1 MQLTL
6 TMTNKKGIHFEVS
19 ERKILLRLM
28 DLAMVYLSIYLL
40 NLYPEFEYIE
50 FNTENS
56 VALILLGV
64 YITIFGTIFELYD
77 LQKASKFD
85 TTFRN
90 VVIMASIVVLF
101 YLLTPVL
108 SPYLP
113 EERIQIVYFYL
124 AIIISILLWRLVYIN
139 LIESPRFYKRVLLVG
154 EVSNIEGLVKALG
167 VSDPNYKIVGF
178 INSEASTPDS
188 VKFKGLKEFNAK
200 EFLNVIEKERI
211 SEVLVASFNTEAIIA
226 EVYHDLMLLL
236 ERGFKIR
243 EYTQVYEEL
252 LYRVPIQFVGK
263 DFYKYFPFSRSNENK
278 LYIFFQRAFDVICAI
293 FGLVVGLIILP
304 ILLIGNLL
312 GNSGP
317 LLYTQERVGRNG
329 KPFRIVKLRT
339 MIVNAEKDG
348 AKWAQKDDKRVTAF
362 GKFLRRSRL
371 DEIPQFYNVLKGDMS
386 VIGPRPERPFFVN
399 ELARI
404 IPFYETR
411 HIIKPGL
418 TGWAQVKTRYGSTV
432 EDSLTKLQYDLY
444 YIKHRSIF
452 LDFNIAIKT
461 LSTILYYRGQ

>member
-1 MQLTL
+1 
-6 TMTNKKGIHFEVS
+6 MTKKKGIHFEVS
-19 ERKILLRLM
+19 ERKILLRIL
-28 DLAMVYLSIYLL
+28 DLIFVFFGVYVLGLFFD
-40 NLYPEFEYIE
+40 FEYLQVNE
-50 FNTENS
+50 DNS
-56 VALILLGV
+56 VALILLAI

-77 LQKASKFD
+77 LQMASRID

-90 VVIMASIVVLF
+90 IVITTSTVVLF

-113 EERIQIVYFYL
+113 EERMQIAYFYL
-124 AIIISILLWRLVYIN
+124 VIIVSILLWRLIYIN

-154 EVSNIEGLVKALG
+154 EISNIDGLIKALDA
-167 VSDPNYKIVGF
+167 SDPNYKIVGF
-178 INSEASTPDS
+178 INSEVSTSES
-188 VKFKGLKEFNAK
+188 VKFKGLKEFKAK
-200 EFLNVIEKERI
+200 DFLSTIDKERI

-226 EVYHDLMLLL
+226 EVYHDLMMLL

-278 LYIFFQRAFDVICAI
+278 LYMFFQRAFDVIFAT
-293 FGLVVGLIILP
+293 LGLIIGLLLLP
-304 ILLIGNLL
+304 FLMVGNLIGNK
-312 GNSGP
+312 GP
-317 LLYTQERVGRNG
+317 LFYSQERVGKNS
-329 KPFRIVKLRT
+329 KPFRILKLRT

-348 AKWAQKDDKRVTAF
+348 VKWAKKNDVRITAF
-362 GKFLRRSRL
+362 GKFLRRSRI
-371 DEIPQFYNVLKGDMS
+371 DEIPQFYNVLKGEMS
-386 VIGPRPERPFFVN
+386 IIGPRPERPFFVN
-399 ELARI
+399 ELSRI

-418 TGWAQVKTRYGSTV
+418 TGWAQVNTRYGSSID
-432 EDSLTKLQYDLY
+432 DSLIKLQYDLY

-452 LDFNIAIKT
+452 LDFSISIKT

>member
-1 MQLTL
+1 MIH
-6 TMTNKKGIHFEVS
+6 KKGIHFEVS
-19 ERKILLRLM
+19 ERKVLLRIM
-28 DLAMVYLSIYLL
+28 DIVMVFLSIYFL
-40 NLYPEFEYIE
+40 NLYPEFEYIQ
-50 FNTENS
+50 FNQSNYIS
-56 VALILLGV
+56 LILLAL
-64 YITIFGTIFELYD
+64 YIIIFGTIFELYD
-77 LQKASKFD
+77 LQKASKLD
-85 TTFRN
+85 STFRN
-90 VVIMASIVVLF
+90 IVITTSTVVLF
-101 YLLTPVL
+101 YLLTPIL

-124 AIIISILLWRLVYIN
+124 AIIISILLWRLFYIN

-154 EVSNIEGLVKALG
+154 EISNIDGLVKALNT
-167 VSDPNYKIVGF
+167 SDPNYKIVGF

-188 VKFKGLKEFNAK
+188 VRFKGLKEFKASD
-200 EFLNVIEKERI
+200 FLSVIEKERI
-211 SEVLVASFNTEAIIA
+211 SEVLVASFNSEAIIA
-226 EVYHDLMLLL
+226 EVYHDLMMLL

-252 LYRVPIQFVGK
+252 LHRVPIQFVGK

-278 LYIFFQRAFDVICAI
+278 LYIAFQRAHDILLAI
-293 FGLVVGLIILP
+293 IGLTIGLIILP
-304 ILLIGNLL
+304 IILIGNAL
-312 GNSGP
+312 GNKGP
-317 LLYTQERVGRNG
+317 LFYIQERIGKNG
-329 KPFRIVKLRT
+329 KSFRIIKLRT

-348 AKWAQKDDKRVTAF
+348 VKWAKKNDKRITKF
-362 GKFLRRSRL
+362 GMFLRRSRL
-371 DEIPQFYNVLKGDMS
+371 DEIPQFYNVLRGDMS

-418 TGWAQVKTRYGSTV
+418 TGWAQVKTRYGSSID
-432 EDSLTKLQYDLY
+432 DSLIKLQYDLY
-444 YIKHRSIF
+444 YIKHRSVF

>member
-1 MQLTL
+1 MSH
-6 TMTNKKGIHFEVS
+6 KKGIHFEVS
-19 ERKILLRLM
+19 ERKILLRIM
-28 DLAMVYLSIYLL
+28 DLVMVYLGVYAL
-40 NLYPEFEYIE
+40 NFYSKFDYVQFDDNNI
-50 FNTENS
+50 
-56 VALILLGV
+56 VALILLGI
-64 YITIFGTIFELYD
+64 YILIFGTIFELYD
-77 LQKASKFD
+77 LQKASKID

-90 VVIMASIVVLF
+90 VVIASSIAVLF

-113 EERIQIVYFYL
+113 EERMQIAYFFL
-124 AIIISILLWRLVYIN
+124 VIIISIMLWRFVYIN

-154 EVSNIEGLVKALG
+154 EITNIDGLVKAL
-167 VSDPNYKIVGF
+167 VTSDPNYKIVGF
-178 INSEASTPDS
+178 INSEASTEES
-188 VKFKGLKEFNAK
+188 VKFKGLKEFEANS
-200 EFLNVIEKERI
+200 FLDIIDREKI
-211 SEVLVASFNTEAIIA
+211 SEVLVASFNSESIIA

-278 LYIFFQRAFDVICAI
+278 LYIFFQRTFDIIIAI
-293 FGLVVGLIILP
+293 IGLIAGLILTP
-304 ILLIGNLL
+304 FIIIGNMI
-312 GNSGP
+312 GNKGP
-317 LLYTQERVGRNG
+317 LLYTQDRVGRNS
-329 KPFRIVKLRT
+329 KTFRIIKLRT
-339 MIVNAEKDG
+339 MVVNAEKDG
-348 AKWAQKDDKRVTAF
+348 VKWAQKDDKRVTAF
-362 GKFLRRSRL
+362 GRFLRRSRL
-371 DEIPQFYNVLKGDMS
+371 DEIPQFYNVLKGEMS
-386 VIGPRPERPFFVN
+386 IIGPRPERPFFVN

-418 TGWAQVKTRYGSTV
+418 TGWAQVKTRYGSTI

-444 YIKHRSIF
+444 YIKHRSVF